1 MSAQADATNNEFRG
15 DQHFVME
22 ETDEPA
28 NAKSEESVSDDR
40 RAELVD
46 EGDIVAD
53 VERERGENQS
63 KGRGR
68 KAIAGVVFLF
78 VIAAGAIG
86 AWYVIGRGGKR
97 QARVPVNRSSKAS
110 AVESEEA
117 LTKQAIELTNSAGP
131 GITLSDG
138 SVIRPS
144 MPSPSPMAPA
154 PDSNVPVT
162 QLPMS
167 NGELSS
173 TVNSGKPPSAKE
185 TEEKREEDQ
194 GTVSS
199 GANGRNHERSVRISE
214 DLKAQDLKA
223 QHPNRTGDREA
234 SVAEVGKDAGGVAM
248 PTFGS
253 MLPVRTLGVLY
264 TLRSGGLTR
273 FELTSDVKG
282 KGWAMPRGTV
292 LVGALR
298 DAKFDRA
305 FVSLVGF
312 IDTESGRF
320 VKISGDLLGS
330 DGGAGVRGKR
340 RKMSSGW
347 SRALSKLGEAG
358 LSIASSFAG
367 SVGRRPI
374 VINDAF
380 GSYGGRLTSEL
391 DGVLVGGDRN
401 SFVEVAAGS
410 SGYMM
415 ITELPDSVEGVDAL
429 SRLSGKD
436 VEERSSVD
444 QPRKTTG
451 ISERELA
458 ELIQSGDR
466 EQIREAMP
474 RMTPQMRRIAEAVI
488 DGDRVAR

>member
-1 MSAQADATNNEFRG
+1 MSAQGNPTNEFRG
-15 DQHFVME
+15 DQRVVIE
-22 ETDEPA
+22 ETEEQVDPKA
-28 NAKSEESVSDDR
+28 ESVSNER
-40 RAELVD
+40 RAELID
-46 EGDIVAD
+46 EGDIVAE

-68 KAIAGVVFLF
+68 KAVAGVVFLV

-110 AVESEEA
+110 VVESEEA

-144 MPSPSPMAPA
+144 MPSPSPMAA
-154 PDSNVPVT
+154 LNSDSNVPIT

-173 TVNSGKPPSAKE
+173 TVNSGKPSAKE

-194 GTVSS
+194 GRVSS

-223 QHPNRTGDREA
+223 QHSNRTGDREA
-234 SVAEVGKDAGGVAM
+234 SVAEVRKDAGGVAM

-264 TLRSGGLTR
+264 TLRSGGLAR

-330 DGGAGVRGKR
+330 DGGTGIRGKR

-380 GSYGGRLTSEL
+380 GSYGGRVTSEL

>member
-1 MSAQADATNNEFRG
+1 MSAQGNPSGNEFRG
-15 DQHFVME
+15 DQRVVIE
-22 ETDEPA
+22 ET
-28 NAKSEESVSDDR
+28 EEQVDPKAEFVSDER
-40 RAELVD
+40 RAELID
-46 EGDIVAD
+46 EGDIVVE

-68 KAIAGVVFLF
+68 KAVAGVVFLV

-144 MPSPSPMAPA
+144 MPSPSPMAA
-154 PDSNVPVT
+154 PTSDSNVPVT

-173 TVNSGKPPSAKE
+173 TVNSGKPANAKE
-185 TEEKREEDQ
+185 TKEKREEDQ

-330 DGGAGVRGKR
+330 DGGAGIRGKR

-367 SVGRRPI
+367 SVGHRPI

-391 DGVLVGGDRN
+391 DGVLIGGDRN

-429 SRLSGKD
+429 SRLSGQD

-474 RMTPQMRRIAEAVI
+474 RMRPQMRRIAEAVI